1 MKKRVLI
8 IFIMLF
14 STLSLFAG
22 DYFDISLGFGHY
34 TDFKKANSLSLY
46 YGSTIGLTDRLELTL
61 GMVSEVTPQPFN
73 NNELQVGLDFAIM
86 GQRSTATRVAGSS
99 INTLVGAGLIISQA
113 KNSFLPSGVFLSIT
127 PLTIGTP
134 IHARRERA
142 FEVGV
147 AYDWFENKF
156 KFTFSF
162 IKLDFYVRG
171 SWRDYN

>member
-1 MKKRVLI
+1 MKKRVAI
-8 IFIMLF
+8 IFIFLI
-14 STLSLFAG
+14 SSLSLFAG
-22 DYFDISLGFGHY
+22 DHFDISLGFGHY
-34 TDFKKANSLSLY
+34 ADFKKANSLSLY

-61 GMVSEVTPQPFN
+61 GMVSEVTPEPFSS
-73 NNELQVGLDFAIM
+73 NELQIGLDFAIM
-86 GQRSTATRVAGSS
+86 GQRSTASRVAGSS
-99 INTLVGAGLIISQA
+99 INTLVGAGIIISQA

-127 PLTIGTP
+127 PLTIGAP
-134 IHARRERA
+134 IHSRRERA
-142 FEVGV
+142 FEIGC